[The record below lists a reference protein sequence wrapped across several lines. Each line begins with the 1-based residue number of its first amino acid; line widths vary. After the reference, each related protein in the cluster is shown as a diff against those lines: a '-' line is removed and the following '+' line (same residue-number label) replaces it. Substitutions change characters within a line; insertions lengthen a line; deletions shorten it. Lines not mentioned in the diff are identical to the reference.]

1 MFVEWEV
8 FSMRQSEAAW
18 RDRLLTSTE
27 MGKATVRSLRIIIQQ
42 ADVMSR
48 LAKPTVSAES
58 EQQKD

>member
-1 MFVEWEV
+1 
-8 FSMRQSEAAW
+8 MRQSEAAW